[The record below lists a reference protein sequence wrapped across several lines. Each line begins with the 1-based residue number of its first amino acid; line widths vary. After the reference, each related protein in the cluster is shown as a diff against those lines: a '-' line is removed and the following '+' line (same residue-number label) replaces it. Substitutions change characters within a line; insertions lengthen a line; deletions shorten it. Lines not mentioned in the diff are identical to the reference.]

1 METLTLS
8 FPLPNVAQV
17 TLNRP
22 KKLNAMN
29 IKMYEEILSTFTQ
42 LEANPDVRVIVL
54 TGNEKSFCAGM
65 DLFDF
70 QKLDSESSDP
80 GRKALAFQ
88 RVVKK
93 LQDPINSVADCG
105 KPVIA
110 AVSGYCI
117 GAGVD
122 LLSACDIRYC
132 SNNTTVSV
140 REVVIGMAADIGSL
154 QRLPKIVGNN
164 SWIREL
170 VYTGKNVTGK
180 EATEF
185 GLFSKIFNSYDE
197 VLRAALDVAKEIS
210 EKSPVAVVGC
220 KKILEYSRDHSV
232 QDGLEFVRNWNSF
245 ATQSSDF
252 YNAIMGQIQKKKPE
266 FPKL

>member
-1 METLTLS
+1 M
-8 FPLPNVAQV
+8 
-17 TLNRP
+17 
-22 KKLNAMN
+22 
-29 IKMYEEILSTFTQ
+29 
-42 LEANPDVRVIVL
+42 
-54 TGNEKSFCAGM
+54 
-65 DLFDF
+65 
-70 QKLDSESSDP
+70 
-80 GRKALAFQ
+80 
-88 RVVKK
+88 
-93 LQDPINSVADCG
+93 
-105 KPVIA
+105 
-110 AVSGYCI
+110 
-117 GAGVD
+117 
-122 LLSACDIRYC
+122 
-132 SNNTTVSV
+132 
-140 REVVIGMAADIGSL
+140 
-154 QRLPKIVGNN
+154 
-164 SWIREL
+164 
-170 VYTGKNVTGK
+170 YTGKNVTGK